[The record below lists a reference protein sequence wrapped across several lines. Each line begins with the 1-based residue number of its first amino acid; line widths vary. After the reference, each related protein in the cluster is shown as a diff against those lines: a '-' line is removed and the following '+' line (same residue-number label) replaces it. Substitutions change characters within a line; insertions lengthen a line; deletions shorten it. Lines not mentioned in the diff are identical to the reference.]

1 MLTRRIPDCHK
12 TSKKSA
18 DAPHRYTFSVVTTL
32 SLSARAGLLK
42 PSPTLAITSKAKAM
56 QAEGIDVVSFGAGEP
71 DFNTPES
78 ICDAAI
84 DAIRAG
90 FTKYTPSAGIP
101 ELRKAVANKFEV
113 ENGLKYTPEQVIVS
127 CGAKHSVYNTMQVLL
142 DPGDEVILIA
152 PYWMTY
158 ADQIRLAGGVP
169 KVVYTTSDSG
179 FVPDPEQ
186 LKEAITSN
194 TKAILVNSPSNPTGA
209 VLPRETL
216 KQIAAL
222 ALRHSLWVIADEI
235 YEHLLYDGE
244 KHISIASLG
253 KEIFDQTITI
263 NGCSKSYAMTGWRIG
278 YAAAPLPIAKAMSNF
293 QDQVT
298 SNPTSFVQKGAVAAL
313 KLPAS
318 SMEAMRVEFE
328 ARRDLIHGLLT
339 AIPGIKMPKPKGA
352 FYALPDVSAYLG
364 KGLATDLELAAYLL
378 DEAKVATVPGS
389 VFEGSGHLRLSYATS
404 RSDIEKGV
412 ARIAEAL
419 KRIA

>member
-1 MLTRRIPDCHK
+1 M
-12 TSKKSA
+12 
-18 DAPHRYTFSVVTTL
+18 
-32 SLSARAGLLK
+32 
-42 PSPTLAITSKAKAM
+42 M
-56 QAEGIDVVSFGAGEP
+56 AEGIDVISFGAGEP
-71 DFNTPES
+71 DFNTPEP
-78 ICDAAI
+78 ICKAAI
-84 DAIRAG
+84 DAINQG

-101 ELRKAVANKFEV
+101 ELRKAVVNKLEN
-113 ENGLKYTPEQVIVS
+113 ENGLKYTPEQVVVS

-158 ADQIRLAGGVP
+158 ADQVRLAGGVP
-169 KVVYTTSDSG
+169 VVVAASSESG
-179 FVPDPEQ
+179 FIPEYDD
-186 LKEAITSN
+186 LKAAVTN
-194 TKAILVNSPSNPTGA
+194 RTKAIIVNSPSNPTGA

-222 ALRHSLWVIADEI
+222 ALKYSLWVVSDEI

-244 KHISIASLG
+244 KHTSLASLG
-253 KEIFDQTITI
+253 SGIFDQTITI

-313 KLPAS
+313 NLPAS

-328 ARRDLIHGLLT
+328 ARRDLIHSLLT
-339 AIPGIKMPKPKGA
+339 AIPGVKMQKPKGA
-352 FYALPDVSAYLG
+352 FYAFPDISAYLG
-364 KGLATDLELAAYLL
+364 KDLQTDADLATYLL

-389 VFEGSGHLRLSYATS
+389 VFEGSGHIRLSYATS

>member
-1 MLTRRIPDCHK
+1 M
-12 TSKKSA
+12 
-18 DAPHRYTFSVVTTL
+18 TTL

-56 QAEGIDVVSFGAGEP
+56 MAEGIDVISFGAGEP
-71 DFNTPES
+71 DFNTPEP
-78 ICDAAI
+78 ICKAAI
-84 DAIRAG
+84 DAINQG

-101 ELRKAVANKFEV
+101 ELRKAVANKFEQ
-113 ENGLKYTPEQVIVS
+113 ENGLKYTPDQVVVS
-127 CGAKHSVYNTMQVLL
+127 CGAKHSIYNTMQVLL
-142 DPGDEVILIA
+142 DPGDEVILLA

-158 ADQIRLAGGVP
+158 ADQVRLAGGVP
-169 KVVYTTSDSG
+169 VVVKGSSEAG
-179 FVPDPEQ
+179 FIPNYDD
-186 LKEAITSN
+186 LKDAVTN
-194 TKAILVNSPSNPTGA
+194 RTKAIIVNSPSNPTGA

-222 ALRHSLWVIADEI
+222 ALKHSLWVVSDEI

-244 KHISIASLG
+244 KHTSLASLG
-253 KEIFDQTITI
+253 SGIFDQTITV
-263 NGCSKSYAMTGWRIG
+263 NGCSKSYSMTGWRIG
-278 YAAAPLPIAKAMSNF
+278 YAAAPLAIAKAMSNF

-313 KLPAS
+313 NLPS
-318 SMEAMRVEFE
+318 SSIEAMRVEFE
-328 ARRDLIHGLLT
+328 ARRDLIHSLLT
-339 AIPGIKMPKPKGA
+339 AIPGVKMQKPKGA
-352 FYALPDVSAYLG
+352 FYAFPDISAYLG
-364 KGLATDLELAAYLL
+364 KDLQTDADLATYLL

-389 VFEGSGHLRLSYATS
+389 VFEGSGHIRLSYATS